1 MVNARSGLMA
11 MFVRLMAVARYR
23 FIVELTGIFLV
34 IWLGCAVLVYVFEYG
49 HSPKVHNLGD
59 AIYGLLVTMT
69 TSGDSAVQP
78 ATAGGRWVVG
88 FALILSKLLTAL
100 LCALAAAVLI
110 ERKVKEEMGLKMH
123 KLSHHV
129 VILGWNLKGP
139 AILQSL
145 RREPEYTSAPILVA
159 ADLEHKPT
167 DDPLLGFT
175 RSAYPIRGEAIER
188 CCLASAATVV
198 VLANYAEKQNADALT
213 AVNVLVAR
221 RHNAD
226 ARIIAEL
233 LDPGQRSYLEAA
245 GADLVVG
252 IGEVGGYLLAEA
264 AMGHEVVRQLL
275 SEVNAARDRKA
286 VSQLTPT
293 PAAAQATPP
302 AHAAPPAAA
311 PAAHAAPD
319 TPRQAA
325 PEVTHP

>member
-1 MVNARSGLMA
+1 MCS
-11 MFVRLMAVARYR
+11 
-23 FIVELTGIFLV
+23 
-34 IWLGCAVLVYVFEYG
+34 
-49 HSPKVHNLGD
+49 S
-59 AIYGLLVTMT
+59 
-69 TSGDSAVQP
+69 
-78 ATAGGRWVVG
+78 
-88 FALILSKLLTAL
+88 
-100 LCALAAAVLI
+100 
-110 ERKVKEEMGLKMH
+110 
-123 KLSHHV
+123 
-129 VILGWNLKGP
+129 
-139 AILQSL
+139 
-145 RREPEYTSAPILVA
+145 
-159 ADLEHKPT
+159 DL
-167 DDPLLGFT
+167 
-175 RSAYPIRGEAIER
+175 
-188 CCLASAATVV
+188 
-198 VLANYAEKQNADALT
+198 QNADALT

-293 PAAAQATPP
+293 PAAAQAAPP